1 MDGRRHD
8 DTIARNA
15 RRRGR
20 WKSRRRRAAAERERR
35 RMERLRQE
43 SLRIVAS
50 LAVAVI
56 MFLPAVLAARH
67 GQAPPQPSQRRA
79 VAGSGSVAWC
89 VDGMGRATTFA
100 STASVMDTRPRPL
113 AWTAETGAAGGCG
126 RTLSWPLRHVDRRQ
140 AFDGPAQP
148 WLAGH
153 RGVDLAAGE
162 HDELL
167 APADGVVT
175 FTGTVAGKQVVSIR
189 HRDLTL
195 TFEPAVTALDT
206 GAQVVR
212 DEPFGEVGAHSDHCD
227 GACLHWGVRR
237 GDDYLD
243 PEALAEPRRIALK
256 PVVREGSGEAR
267 TR

>member
-1 MDGRRHD
+1 
-8 DTIARNA
+8 
-15 RRRGR
+15 
-20 WKSRRRRAAAERERR
+20 
-35 RMERLRQE
+35 MERLRQE

-56 MFLPAVLAARH
+56 MFLPAVLAMRH
-67 GQAPPQPSQRRA
+67 GEAPPQPSQRRA
-79 VAGSGSVAWC
+79 VAGSDSVAWC
-89 VDGMGRATTFA
+89 AGGMRRTTFA
-100 STASVMDTRPRPL
+100 SAVGVMDTRPRPL
-113 AWTAETGAAGGCG
+113 AWTAATAEEESGVCG
-126 RTLSWPLRHVDRRQ
+126 RALSWPLRRVDRRRT
-140 AFDGPAQP
+140 FDGPAQP

-153 RGVDLAAGE
+153 RGIDLAAAE

-175 FTGTVAGKQVVSIR
+175 FTGSVAGKQVVSIR
-189 HRDLTL
+189 HHDLTL
-195 TFEPAVTALDT
+195 TFEPAVTALGV
-206 GAQVVR
+206 GARVTR

-256 PVVREGSGEAR
+256 PVVREGSGEAHAR
-267 TR
+267 